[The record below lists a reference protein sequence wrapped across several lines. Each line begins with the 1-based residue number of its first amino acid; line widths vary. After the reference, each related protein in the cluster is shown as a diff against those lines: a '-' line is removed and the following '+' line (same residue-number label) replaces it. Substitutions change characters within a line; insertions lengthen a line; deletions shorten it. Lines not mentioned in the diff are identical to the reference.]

1 MRKPTMYHEWLDY
14 WREMY
19 YRPTVEASTYETNE
33 YYIRIVKAHFPD
45 MDISKITP
53 LDCQRFLNR
62 LYDDDYAKA
71 SIKKCLTILRKSFA
85 KAVLEQKISRSPL
98 IDITLPKAHTK
109 KVNALT
115 QKQQFDIELCC
126 QDTLYGDYM
135 RFLLYTGL
143 RVGEMI
149 NLKWSDFD
157 IDERLIYIRKSKTD
171 SGIRQVC
178 LIEKAFEIIMAQ
190 PKSDK
195 DDFIFHNI
203 HGNQISYSNMKKC
216 YEKLREKTGIEDF
229 TNHVCRHS
237 FATRLTEC
245 GASPK
250 CVAGALGHR
259 KVEYALNIYTD
270 IEMKA
275 LRKQIYLLE
284 KQPPL
289 SDEEALAVCVKFI
302 YKHFGNDVPEVIT
315 QIYKQFNFK
324 KEEPT

>member
-1 MRKPTMYHEWLDY
+1 MKKTIMYHEWLDY

-33 YYIRIVKAHFPD
+33 YYTRIVKAHFPD
-45 MDISKITP
+45 MDIVKITP

-62 LYDDDYAKA
+62 LYDDEYAKS

-85 KAVLEQKISRSPL
+85 KAVLENKIHRSPL
-98 IDITLPKAHTK
+98 IDITMPKAHTK

-115 QKQQFDIELCC
+115 QNQQFEIEQSCKDI
-126 QDTLYGDYM
+126 LYGDYM

-149 NLKWSDFD
+149 NLKWSDFVLE
-157 IDERLIYIRKSKTD
+157 ERLIYIRKSKTD

-178 LIEKAFEIIMAQ
+178 LIEKALEIIIAQ

-195 DDFIFHNI
+195 DDYIFHNI

-237 FATRLTEC
+237 FATRLTEA

-275 LRKQIYLLE
+275 LQKQIYLLE
-284 KQPPL
+284 EKPII
-289 SDEEALAVCVKFI
+289 SHEEALEVCLQFI
-302 YKHFGNDVPEVIT
+302 YQQFKYDVPKEI
-315 QIYKQFNFK
+315 QNIFKQFKF
-324 KEEPT
+324 KEEPV